1 MPPAPN
7 IPNRPLTQMNKTSL
21 VNLAQRLAL
30 QPDGTVI
37 ALRERIRKHLAQ
49 NPDALRA
56 TQLDRLLPN
65 RGHRGRPRGNRQPSP
80 RPITPEP
87 ADDASG
93 NRTDSDSEMDVE
105 SSPSWRDL
113 GPMSKDDERP
123 PPGGANPRGHQ
134 D

>member
-1 MPPAPN
+1 
-7 IPNRPLTQMNKTSL
+7 MNKTSL

-37 ALRERIRKHLAQ
+37 ALRERIREHLAQ

-105 SSPSWRDL
+105 SSPSWRGIPRTPPRNVRTTSDL
-113 GPMSKDDERP
+113 LPEEPTPEDTKTRTDTIGILS
-123 PPGGANPRGHQ
+123 
-134 D
+134 